1 LGHVKVLLGMFL
13 SLKTLYRKR
22 TVIWPFYFYTIIRT
36 LSDSDLY
43 TVTAKT
49 NKGKTFTYTFSENH
63 TLKEIRYTLEEIAKQ
78 LDI

>member
-1 LGHVKVLLGMFL
+1 MNFSNKKGDSIMEILNYKIH
-13 SLKTLYRKR
+13 YE
-22 TVIWPFYFYTIIRT
+22 Y
-36 LSDSDLY
+36 DSDLY

-49 NKGKTFTYTFSENH
+49 NKGRTFTYTFSENH

>member
-1 LGHVKVLLGMFL
+1 MNFSNKKGDFIMEILNYKISYEYG
-13 SLKTLYRKR
+13 
-22 TVIWPFYFYTIIRT
+22 
-36 LSDSDLY
+36 SDLY

-49 NKGKTFTYTFSENH
+49 NNGKTFTYTFSENH